1 MHGEPVSYSAPV
13 PAVGLHAIDIYCY
26 AARRG
31 VIDSMPLAAL
41 HLGID
46 QAEVLAGVEQ
56 LVELG
61 LIVADAE
68 GAGGFLPIDLDIA
81 AALLTYPM
89 EREIYQ
95 RRELIA
101 RIKGSFG
108 ALAQSSEYAAKQLLE
123 RPQVERIDGGEILR
137 GFLKESG
144 DGCREE
150 ILVLQPNMLDDNE
163 FDDML
168 QCYQDPLDRGVKL
181 RIVFPH
187 RCRSNLRSRAA
198 MKRLIEAGAEV
209 RTASRV
215 PQTVVLF
222 DREFAVIACGAP
234 SDDCTVT
241 RVRAVDVVT
250 FLIAHFQ
257 HFWDTASPVDAGEFG
272 YAEAADSLHQDIA
285 KLMAQGFTDEAV
297 ARKLGMSVRTC
308 RRHIAALMGSLDAV
322 SRFQAGVRAAHSA
335 LIETA

>member
-1 MHGEPVSYSAPV
+1 MHGESVPSSAPGR
-13 PAVGLHAIDIYCY
+13 AVDTHAIDVYCY

-31 VIDSMPLAAL
+31 GIQSVVDVAL
-41 HLGID
+41 DLGLD
-46 QAEVLAGVEQ
+46 LAEVSYWIEQ
-56 LVELG
+56 LVDMG
-61 LIVADAE
+61 LIVADS
-68 GAGGFLPIDLDIA
+68 GAVGGYAPVDLDVA

-101 RIKGSFG
+101 RVKGSFG
-108 ALAQSSEYAAKQLLE
+108 ALAQSSGYTAKARSEQ
-123 RPQVERIDGGEILR
+123 PAVERIDGGEVLL

-144 DGCREE
+144 EAFRSE
-150 ILVLQPNMLDDNE
+150 ILVLQPNMDDDDD
-163 FDDML
+163 FDRIID
-168 QCYQDPLDRGVKL
+168 CYQSPLGRGVKL

-198 MKRLIEAGAEV
+198 MKKLIEAGAEV
-209 RTASRV
+209 RTVSRV

-222 DREFAVIACGAP
+222 DHEFAVIACGAP
-234 SDDCTVT
+234 SDNCAVT
-241 RVRAVDVVT
+241 RVRADDVVA
-250 FLIAHFQ
+250 FLTDHFH

-272 YAEAADSLHQDIA
+272 YAEAAESLHQDIA

-322 SRFQAGVRAAHSA
+322 SRFQAGVRAASTT
-335 LIETA
+335 LIETT